1 MTANDN
7 IRHYIGDLETTED
20 IDVVF
25 KHIYDLMLAN
35 GGEGSGLNADM
46 VDGYHASD
54 FAPASLKDEIDN
66 CIHAIIVGG
75 ERYTGAEVTL
85 MLWAYDVFFNRTSTN
100 QTEQVDTFLNE
111 IDSRVFSAEN
121 DISGI
126 KDVTDFFSNESIR
139 NALTNVIQHNVN
151 IIKGHDGEEQ
161 YYFDAD
167 SVNGLSFEIITQERY
182 DLLPNEK
189 KLNPRNIYIINN
201 DIDECFNQGK
211 YAPPSIL
218 QAGMNLEFRINT
230 STYNV
235 EFSTDG
241 RPRYVYVDNQ
251 KTTNPEKEWHV
262 LLPLV
267 GDGSTEDGKGIL
279 YPDWFDLIQNVM
291 TDENLLIQENYP
303 FLLNTEST
311 KEALVAGLGEGKISG
326 ITIGNNTAEPIDSET
341 PYADITDILNSYL
354 INWASSNVPDV
365 SQIEENIAT
374 ISNSLS
380 RYELLSNKIR
390 NSIVGDGVED
400 EYPSTLAVVN
410 YVKPK
415 IQGIQ
420 DSINRVISNT
430 VKSITNT
437 STDSQYPTAKA
448 VYSLVTSKVPKIA
461 TSISSS
467 SVDSDTVS
475 PKAVYNYV
483 SSYISSWSSSKSVTF
498 SKTTGHGTS
507 GFSMTCT
514 ERPWGYKVVI
524 ECDSWSHTTSGWIE
538 IGQFSKAL
546 TAAGVGVIVGIT
558 GGNIDIKIQYK
569 KLWFRSTS
577 GSAKGTISSINFTTF
592 VPK

>member
-25 KHIYDLMLAN
+25 KHVYDLMLAN

-66 CIHAIIVGG
+66 CIRAIIVGG

-85 MLWAYDVFFNRTSTN
+85 MLWAHDVFFNRTSTN
-100 QTEQVDTFLNE
+100 QIEQVDTFLNE

-126 KDVTDFFSNESIR
+126 RDGAEFFSNESIR
-139 NALTNVIQHNVN
+139 NALTNIINHNVN
-151 IIKGHDGEEQ
+151 IVKGSDGGEQ

-267 GDGSTEDGKGIL
+267 GDGTTEDGKGIL
-279 YPDWFDLIQNVM
+279 YPDWFDLIRNVM
-291 TDENLLIQENYP
+291 ADENLLAQDNYP
-303 FLLNTEST
+303 FLLNTEAT
-311 KEALVAGLGEGKISG
+311 KAALVAGLGEGKING
-326 ITIGNNTAEPIDSET
+326 VTIGDNTAEPIDSDT

-354 INWASSNVPDV
+354 TNWASSNIPDT

-374 ISNSLS
+374 ISNNLS
-380 RYELLSNKIR
+380 QYELSSNKIR
-390 NSIVGDGVED
+390 DSIIGDGMED

-448 VYSLVTSKVPKIA
+448 VYSFVTSKIPAIA

-467 SVDSDTVS
+467 SKDNQTVS
-475 PKAVYNYV
+475 PLAVYKYV
-483 SSYISSWSSSKSVTF
+483 TSYVTNWAKGSSVSF
-498 SKTTGHGTS
+498 SKTGSGLTGLS
-507 GFSMTCT
+507 VSCT
-514 ERPWGYKVVI
+514 EYKWGYKIYVK
-524 ECDSWSHTTSGWIE
+524 CDKWAPTKAYQKMQVGTFGKSICSHYVHGLESGY
-538 IGQFSKAL
+538 
-546 TAAGVGVIVGIT
+546 
-558 GGNIDIKIQYK
+558 IDIKVEGA
-569 KLWFRSTS
+569 KLFFHSSS
-577 GSAKGTISSINFTTF
+577 GTTNAKSQIYTYMFI
-592 VPK
+592 PK

>member
-66 CIHAIIVGG
+66 CIHAIIIGG

-100 QTEQVDTFLNE
+100 QIEQVDTFLND

-121 DISGI
+121 DINGM
-126 KDVTDFFSNESIR
+126 KDIADFFSNESIR
-139 NALTNVIQHNVN
+139 NALTNIINHNVN
-151 IIKGHDGEEQ
+151 IIKGSDGGEQ
-161 YYFDAD
+161 YYLDAD

-230 STYNV
+230 STYNI

-241 RPRYVYVDNQ
+241 RPRYVYVDNR

-267 GDGSTEDGKGIL
+267 GDGTTEDGKGIL

-291 TDENLLIQENYP
+291 TDENLLVQDNYP
-303 FLLNTEST
+303 FLLNTEAT
-311 KEALVAGLGEGKISG
+311 KEALVAGLGEGKING
-326 ITIGNNTAEPIDSET
+326 VTIGDTTVEPTDSDT

-354 INWASSNVPDV
+354 TNWASSNIPDT
-365 SQIEENIAT
+365 SQIEDNIAT
-374 ISNSLS
+374 ISNNLS
-380 RYELLSNKIR
+380 QYELLSNKIR
-390 NSIVGDGVED
+390 DSIVGDGMAD

-415 IQGIQ
+415 IEGIQ

-448 VYSLVTSKVPKIA
+448 VYSFVTSKIPAIA
-461 TSISSS
+461 TSIG
-467 SVDSDTVS
+467 
-475 PKAVYNYV
+475 
-483 SSYISSWSSSKSVTF
+483 SSSKDNQAVSPLAVYKYVTSYVTSWAKGSSVSF
-498 SKTTGHGTS
+498 KKTGS
-507 GFSMTCT
+507 GLTNLKVTCT
-514 ERPWGYKVVI
+514 EYKWGYKIYVT
-524 ECDSWSHTTSGWIE
+524 CDKWAPTKAYQKMQVGTFGKSICSHYIHGLS
-538 IGQFSKAL
+538 
-546 TAAGVGVIVGIT
+546 AGYM
-558 GGNIDIKIQYK
+558 DIKIQGA
-569 KLWFRSTS
+569 KLFFHSSS
-577 GSAKGTISSINFTTF
+577 GTTHAKSEIYTYILI
-592 VPK
+592 PK

>member
-66 CIHAIIVGG
+66 CIRAIIVGG

-85 MLWAYDVFFNRTSTN
+85 MLWAHDVFFNRTSTN
-100 QTEQVDTFLNE
+100 QIEQVDTFLNE

-126 KDVTDFFSNESIR
+126 RDGAEFFSNESIR
-139 NALTNVIQHNVN
+139 NALTNIINHNVN
-151 IIKGHDGEEQ
+151 IVKGSDGGEQ

-267 GDGSTEDGKGIL
+267 GDGTTEDGKGIL
-279 YPDWFDLIQNVM
+279 YPDWFDLIRNVM
-291 TDENLLIQENYP
+291 ADENLLAQDNYP
-303 FLLNTEST
+303 FLLNTEAT
-311 KEALVAGLGEGKISG
+311 KAALVAGLGEGKING
-326 ITIGNNTAEPIDSET
+326 VTIGDNTAVPIDSDT

-354 INWASSNVPDV
+354 TNWASSNIPDT

-374 ISNSLS
+374 ISNNLS
-380 RYELLSNKIR
+380 QYELSSNKIR
-390 NSIVGDGVED
+390 DSIIGDGMED

-448 VYSLVTSKVPKIA
+448 VYSFVTSKIPAIA

-467 SVDSDTVS
+467 SKDNQTVS
-475 PKAVYNYV
+475 PLAVYKYV
-483 SSYISSWSSSKSVTF
+483 TSYVTNWAKGSSVSF
-498 SKTTGHGTS
+498 SKTGSGLTGLS
-507 GFSMTCT
+507 VSCT
-514 ERPWGYKVVI
+514 EYKWGYKIYVK
-524 ECDSWSHTTSGWIE
+524 CDKWAPTKAYQKMQVGTFGKSICSHYVHGLESGY
-538 IGQFSKAL
+538 
-546 TAAGVGVIVGIT
+546 
-558 GGNIDIKIQYK
+558 IDIKVEGA
-569 KLWFRSTS
+569 KLFFHSSS
-577 GSAKGTISSINFTTF
+577 GTTNAKSQIYTYMFI
-592 VPK
+592 PK